1 MGLIEWGK
9 MFVATCS
16 ANADLEDLK
25 KSVERGQEVIE
36 AAKISSAFLDKFGQT
51 SKKLEEAGKALD
63 KVSKGLGKIET
74 GCKDIAA
81 LMKIHEAISVL
92 NDDKVIYEDPEKAAK
107 AFGSL
112 FVGFGTLA
120 KHLPPPANEY
130 AAILLGCGNFFAD
143 VSRGTVPQMRK
154 NWIELERQGAFDH

>member
-25 KSVERGQEVIE
+25 KAAERGQQVIE
-36 AAKISSAFLDKFGQT
+36 AAKVSSAFLDKFGQT

-63 KVSKGLGKIET
+63 NVVKGLGKLET
-74 GCKDIAA
+74 ACKDITA
-81 LMKIHEAISVL
+81 LMQIHKAIKVL
-92 NDDKVIYEDPEKAAK
+92 NDDKVIYEDPEKAAM

-130 AAILLGCGNFFAD
+130 SAILLGCGSFFAD
-143 VSRGTVPQMRK
+143 VSRGTVPQLRK
-154 NWIELERQGAFDH
+154 NYRELEAQGAFDY